1 LGSCVNNL
9 INKLRNLGKEIQ
21 MLNVFADAI
30 STATRQKS
38 VMTPLGDS
46 ERRRLYLE
54 QSRRERKIAQAK
66 IRYQR

>member
-1 LGSCVNNL
+1 
-9 INKLRNLGKEIQ
+9 
-21 MLNVFADAI
+21 MLNVFADVI